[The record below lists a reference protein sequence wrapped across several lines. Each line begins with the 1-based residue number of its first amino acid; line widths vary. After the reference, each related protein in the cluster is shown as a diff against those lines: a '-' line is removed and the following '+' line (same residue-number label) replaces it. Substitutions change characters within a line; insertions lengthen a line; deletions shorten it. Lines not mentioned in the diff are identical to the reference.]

1 MDREYGDN
9 VTNITVMVSG
19 GGTNL
24 QALIDGVED
33 GRIKNARIALVLSSR
48 DGVFALERAKRA
60 GIDTIVIGKEAYPG
74 EEERADAI
82 LAALEKA
89 GTDLVVTAGY
99 MSIIHKKVCGAY
111 AGRMINIHPAL
122 LPKFGGVGYYGLR
135 VHRAVLEAG
144 ESETG
149 ATVHY
154 VEGEGV
160 DTGAIIMQRSVEVFA
175 DDTPETLQKR
185 VLEEVEH
192 DLIVDATDRIVQK
205 NVAQNLE
212 EGEDGRTRSR
222 RQKNG
227 DPVE

>member
-1 MDREYGDN
+1 MI
-9 VTNITVMVSG
+9 NITVMVSG

-24 QALIDGVED
+24 QALIDGVAD

-48 DGVFALERAKRA
+48 DGVFALERARRA
-60 GIDTIVIGKEAYPG
+60 GIDTAVIGKEAYPG

-82 LAALEKA
+82 LAALKEAK
-89 GTDLVVTAGY
+89 TDLAVTAGY
-99 MSIIHKKVCGAY
+99 MSIIHKKVCDAY

-154 VEGEGV
+154 VEGDGV
-160 DTGAIIMQRSVEVFA
+160 DSGAIIMQRSVEVLA
-175 DDTPETLQKR
+175 NDTPETLQRR

-192 DLIVDATDRIVQK
+192 GLIVDATDRIVQK
-205 NVAQNLE
+205 IIARKTE
-212 EGEDGRTRSR
+212 EGQNGRTESG
-222 RQKNG
+222 RQKSG